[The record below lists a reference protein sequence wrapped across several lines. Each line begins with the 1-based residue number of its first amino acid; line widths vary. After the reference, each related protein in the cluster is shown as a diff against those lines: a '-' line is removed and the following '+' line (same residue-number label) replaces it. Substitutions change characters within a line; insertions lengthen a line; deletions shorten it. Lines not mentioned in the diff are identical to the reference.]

1 MIGFNP
7 FPPPPPYSRPSKTQE
22 SSRES
27 LQEADRF
34 CALLKTVQEELT
46 QVIFGQEKVIRFVL
60 TTLLSGG
67 HALLVGPPGVGKTL
81 LVTTIGTVLG
91 LETRRVQF
99 TPDLMPSDI
108 TGSEIL
114 EEETTGRRRF
124 RFVKGPVFSQM
135 LMADEINRASPRTQS
150 ALLQAMQ
157 EHHISVAGV
166 EHALPIP
173 FHVLATQNPLEQ
185 EGTYPLPEAQLDRFM
200 LQILLDFPTEEA
212 ERRMLLAT
220 TTAQKYTARP
230 VMSALDL
237 CQIQALVRELP
248 IGERI
253 MDAILSLV
261 RSLRPQQS
269 TDSYIRQHVAWGP
282 GPRATQTLMLATRA
296 YALLNNR
303 LSPCLEDVIELAIP
317 VLTHRIGLTFSAHA
331 EGISPKDIVMKFLH
345 RLD

>member
-7 FPPPPPYSRPSKTQE
+7 FPPPPPYSHPSKTQE

-114 EEETTGRRRF
+114 EEETTGRRR
-124 RFVKGPVFSQM
+124 
-135 LMADEINRASPRTQS
+135 
-150 ALLQAMQ
+150 
-157 EHHISVAGV
+157 
-166 EHALPIP
+166 
-173 FHVLATQNPLEQ
+173 
-185 EGTYPLPEAQLDRFM
+185 
-200 LQILLDFPTEEA
+200 
-212 ERRMLLAT
+212 
-220 TTAQKYTARP
+220 
-230 VMSALDL
+230 
-237 CQIQALVRELP
+237 
-248 IGERI
+248 
-253 MDAILSLV
+253 
-261 RSLRPQQS
+261 
-269 TDSYIRQHVAWGP
+269 
-282 GPRATQTLMLATRA
+282 
-296 YALLNNR
+296 
-303 LSPCLEDVIELAIP
+303 
-317 VLTHRIGLTFSAHA
+317 
-331 EGISPKDIVMKFLH
+331 
-345 RLD
+345 

>member
-1 MIGFNP
+1 MSHLMIDFNP
-7 FPPPPPYSRPSKTQE
+7 FPSASSPSNALE
-22 SSRES
+22 AE
-27 LQEADRF
+27 EADRI
-34 CALLKTVQEELT
+34 CTLLKSVQEELAR
-46 QVIFGQEKVIRFVL
+46 VVFGQEKVIRFVL

-67 HALLVGPPGVGKTL
+67 HALLVGPPGLGKTL
-81 LVTTIGTVLG
+81 LVSTIGTVLG

-114 EEETTGRRRF
+114 DEETTGRRHF

-166 EHALPIP
+166 EHALPTP

-200 LQILLDFPTEEA
+200 LQITLDFPTEEA
-212 ERRMLLAT
+212 ERHMLLAT
-220 TTAQKYTARP
+220 TGAQRYTPRP
-230 VMSALDL
+230 VMNAFDL
-237 CQIQALVRELP
+237 CETQALVRELP

-253 MDAILSLV
+253 MNALLQLV
-261 RSLRPQQS
+261 RSARPQQT
-269 TDSYIRQHVAWGP
+269 TDSDIRQYVAWGP
-282 GPRATQTLMLATRA
+282 GPRATQTLMLAARA
-296 YALLNNR
+296 YALLHNR
-303 LSPCLEDVIELAIP
+303 LSPCLEDIAELAVP
-317 VLTHRIGLTFSAHA
+317 VLTHRIGLSFAAHA
-331 EGISPKDIVMKFLH
+331 EGLTPEDIVTKLVN
-345 RLD
+345 RLG